1 MIFGKHIGL
10 FYVGQLATNARD
22 HSVKANFS
30 WRF

>member
-1 MIFGKHIGL
+1 LGPQTKVGL
-10 FYVGQLATNARD
+10 SYVGQLANSARD